1 VEPKIKIYKSPL
13 EVAEKLSSE
22 LKQISD
28 INSAKNKFTNIALPG
43 GSTPKILFNVLSEGY
58 GEKINWQK
66 INLFWVDER
75 CVPANYEDSNYGMT
89 KKYLLDNIE
98 IPKENIHRIVG
109 ENQPEKEVNR
119 YASVIDN
126 NILTSENGF
135 PEFDVILLGMGT
147 DGHTASIFPD
157 KIELF
162 NSEKLC
168 AVTEH
173 PETGQ
178 KRITVTGKVIN
189 NAKRVIFFVTGE
201 EKAEVVK
208 NIIEKKNGYEEYPS
222 THVDP
227 VNGSYEWYMDEK
239 AAKLL

>member
-1 VEPKIKIYKSPL
+1 MKNKKVMYKKPKIKVKKI
-13 EVAEKLSSE
+13 SSNFFYYHDF
-22 LKQISD
+22 Q
-28 INSAKNKFTNIALPG
+28 
-43 GSTPKILFNVLSEGY
+43 
-58 GEKINWQK
+58 
-66 INLFWVDER
+66 
-75 CVPANYEDSNYGMT
+75 
-89 KKYLLDNIE
+89 
-98 IPKENIHRIVG
+98 ENFFG
-109 ENQPEKEVNR
+109 
-119 YASVIDN
+119 
-126 NILTSENGF
+126 
-135 PEFDVILLGMGT
+135 EFDVILLGMGT

-208 NIIEKKNGYEEYPS
+208 NIIDTNYLNIGTPWNQGINIGGDYEAEYNSVFLQSFQNRTLYYHPES
-222 THVDP
+222 GLYDYNVGNATTFKRKISIASISDEEIKVNSKVDWITRGGGEFSIDLEDRFL
-227 VNGSYEWYMDEK
+227 NWRF
-239 AAKLL
+239 